1 MSIGDEINCCSED
14 LGIEKGMSYREL
26 RDIILNR
33 LLEYDKHIDRPRDV
47 ENAVLNSIDSV
58 YHEKGL
64 NKALILIAFAL
75 YGVDLKDTHYAKFYR
90 LDKDVEK
97 LEAGEY
103 DDQLTEEDKRFI
115 KEDMEEIKRRAGKFK
130 VKPRSYKK
138 GSYNY
143 LGIRNGQSYR
153 GYVNGII
160 DDLKEYLDIES
171 TPWQAIAACFEYTE
185 SITEENGLNLA
196 FSEIAK
202 MLFEMEVG
210 EVDKAVAVPACTALS
225 EMESGEYDFL
235 LTQEDIEEMHKDG
248 EKIKRYCKEHDILN
262 LEEFNFKLD

>member
-1 MSIGDEINCCSED
+1 MSIGNEINCYSGD

-33 LLEYDKHIDRPRDV
+33 LLEYDKHINRPRDV
-47 ENAVLNSIDSV
+47 ERAVINSLHTLYCSA
-58 YHEKGL
+58 GL
-64 NKALILIAFAL
+64 NTAIITMALAL
-75 YGVDLKDTHYAKFYR
+75 YGVDLKDARCARCYR
-90 LDKDVEK
+90 ADKSFRK

-103 DDQLTEEDKRFI
+103 DDQLTQEDKQFI
-115 KEDMEEIKRRAGKFK
+115 KEDMEEIRRRAGKFK

-143 LGIRNGQSYR
+143 LGVVDGYSYR
-153 GYVNGII
+153 DYVDGTI
-160 DDLKEYLDIES
+160 DSLNRYLTREKIPWNARVLYLDENYIV
-171 TPWQAIAACFEYTE
+171 
-185 SITEENGLNLA
+185 EENGLEMA
-196 FSEIAK
+196 FCEIAS

-262 LEEFNFKLD
+262 LEEFNLKVD